1 MADMFVEK
9 PYLAINGVDYSSKVR
24 SVKMTFGRE
33 AVEKTAGGDGTRI
46 NLSGLRTWRVEATL
60 KEDYADNALD
70 EALYALSDAGTAFTV
85 AVRPSTDA
93 ISASNPEYGG
103 SAVFDGPYD
112 LIGGSIGALAEK
124 TVAFVPAGAIA
135 RDITP

>member
-24 SVKMTFGRE
+24 SVKLTFGRE
-33 AVEKTAGGDGTRI
+33 AIEKTASGDGTKI

-60 KEDYADNALD
+60 KEDYADDGLD
-70 EALYALSDAGTAFTV
+70 EALYTLSDAGTAFTV
-85 AVRPSTDA
+85 AVRPSTDG
-93 ISASNPEYGG
+93 ITASNPEYAG

-112 LIGGSIGALAEK
+112 LIGGSVGALAEK
-124 TVAFVPAGAIA
+124 TVTFVPAGSLA
-135 RDITP
+135 RDITA